1 MKKHDTV
8 QRKQL
13 GNISLDD
20 ASQLSRTSLSHMN
33 LQTKVIGEMKKLN
46 HDKVDQNDISSDSES
61 DE

>member
-20 ASQLSRTSLSHMN
+20 ASQLSRTSLSHMI